1 MATNELI
8 LGLNPNSVF
17 PGQVVDAFS
26 VQVYFENIMVQTFE
40 FDFDLLQLKS
50 AVERSLLEIPSN
62 VRKFGDSDGK
72 PTTLLPD
79 GTAAHVK
86 VGDYVVADNVLAGGG
101 VYRSQ
106 VIGIETNTS
115 GQYAIRFADPISYQ
129 ENSNKVVT
137 FRIYRSFDM
146 FKLTDTSAISTT
158 HLNDGDGNPRVVVG
172 YNAQPYP
179 KAANGYDYVFATPN
193 EVYGGKNSTGYVG
206 YKAQRVDTVG
216 TILTIST
223 PDEAEGTLGVL
234 TEENPLGLGVSIA
247 MGNTTTSVRALA
259 VETDDREGY
268 AKALDLLESERVYAI
283 TPLTQEVDILTMVK
297 AHVEQLSMPLVGM
310 WRIAYVNTKI
320 PTADFIGQARP
331 LEADAV
337 GGISDTRY
345 AGTIVGVSGATTSNV
360 LSLNSDSPVDASF
373 VTEGVTPGDKLVVTG
388 AEFTDLNGEYVIDKV
403 LDNNTLRLTTKLT
416 VNAKVKFV
424 IRRDL
429 TRAQQA
435 ERVAATSSTFGT
447 KRIIHVM
454 PDVCGIKVGG
464 VTKYLPG
471 YYLGCALAGMTA
483 GFPVQQGFTNLT
495 LAGVETLMN
504 SNYYFTREQLNTMAA
519 AGTCLFVQDTQTSPP
534 YCRHELTTDMTVLE
548 YREILKVK
556 NWDYLSYFYKDLLD
570 PFIGTWNITEDTLL
584 TIKQTIISASEN
596 LKTQKLPKIGS
607 PLISYN
613 IDKLEQNATSK
624 DTIDCRIKVEIVSPN
639 NYTDVDLVI

>member
-17 PGQVVDAFS
+17 PGQVVDASS

-40 FDFDLLQLKS
+40 FDFDLLLLKS
-50 AVERSLLEIPSN
+50 AVERSLLEVPSN

-106 VIGIETNTS
+106 VIGIETTTS
-115 GQYAIRFADPISYQ
+115 GRYAIRFADPISYR
-129 ENSNKVVT
+129 ENSHKVVT
-137 FRIYRSFDM
+137 FRIYRAFDM
-146 FKLTDTSAISTT
+146 FKLTDTTAINTS
-158 HLNDGDGNPRVVVG
+158 HLNSGDGDPRVIVS

-179 KAANGYDYVFATPN
+179 KAANGYNYVFATPN
-193 EVYGGKNSTGYVG
+193 EVYGGKNSVAYVG
-206 YKAQRVDTVG
+206 YKAQRVDTVD
-216 TILTIST
+216 TILTING
-223 PDEAEGTLGVL
+223 PDEAKGTLGVL
-234 TEENPLGLGVSIA
+234 TDENPLGLGVSIA
-247 MGNTTTSVRALA
+247 LGSTTTSVRALA

-268 AKALDLLESERVYAI
+268 AKALDLLESERVYAL
-283 TPLTQEVDILTMVK
+283 TPLTQDVDVLTMVK
-297 AHVEQLSMPLVGM
+297 AHVEQMSMPLVGM

-320 PTADFIGQARP
+320 PTADYIGQARP
-331 LEADAV
+331 VAATSV
-337 GGISDTRY
+337 GGVSDTRY
-345 AGTIVGVSGATTSNV
+345 TGTIIGASGVTTSNI
-360 LSLNSDSPVDASF
+360 LSLNSDSPVDAAF
-373 VTEGVTPGDKLVVTG
+373 VTEGVTAGDKLVVTG

-403 LDNNTLRLTTKLT
+403 LDNKTLRLTTKLT

-429 TRAQQA
+429 TKTQQA
-435 ERVAATSSTFGT
+435 ERVASASKAFGT
-447 KRIIHVM
+447 KRITHVM
-454 PDVCGIKVGG
+454 PDTCGVKVGG

-471 YYLGCALAGMTA
+471 YYLGCAMAGMTA

-504 SNYYFTREQLNTMAA
+504 SNYYFTREQLNIMAA
-519 AGTCLFVQDTQTSPP
+519 AGTCLFVQDTQTSAP
-534 YCRHELTTDMTVLE
+534 YCRHELTTDMSVLE

-624 DTIDCRIKVEIVSPN
+624 DTINCRIKTEIVSPN